1 MPDSDN
7 ENTEPEL
14 HNEETI
20 NNQYNNDE
28 SNDQENDTDGENN
41 NDEEE
46 ENDALEENDEEQ
58 ENDAQGENDEEQE
71 NDSLEENDEE
81 QENDAQG
88 ENDEEQ
94 ENDSLEEN
102 DEEQENDAPKG
113 NDEDE
118 DENDNEEE
126 NDDEEENNDEEE
138 SDDDTETTE
147 EEIQF
152 FKATIKDYLKLEEE
166 IKVLQ
171 KGISQ
176 RRKKKNNLSDVI
188 LTFLQEKDISHVNLQ
203 GNFAGRQM
211 KCNNKV
217 SKSKLSDAE
226 IRNVFN
232 DFFKDDEMGDN
243 KVEQLMEIMESKKK
257 IKEVSKLEINKI
269 GGRKKKNASE
279 QLSSIINDTS
289 DGNEDS
295 EAIPEHLQ
303 YLYNT

>member
-46 ENDALEENDEEQ
+46 ENDA
-58 ENDAQGENDEEQE
+58 
-71 NDSLEENDEE
+71 
-81 QENDAQG
+81 
-88 ENDEEQ
+88 
-94 ENDSLEEN
+94 LEEN

>member
-1 MPDSDN
+1 MTDSDH
-7 ENTEPEL
+7 ENTETDL

-20 NNQYNNDE
+20 DNQDNNSEGSNENENNDE
-28 SNDQENDTDGENN
+28 N
-41 NDEEE
+41 
-46 ENDALEENDEEQ
+46 ENDEE
-58 ENDAQGENDEEQE
+58 NEE
-71 NDSLEENDEE
+71 
-81 QENDAQG
+81 
-88 ENDEEQ
+88 
-94 ENDSLEEN
+94 
-102 DEEQENDAPKG
+102 
-113 NDEDE
+113 
-118 DENDNEEE
+118 ENDNEEE
-126 NDDEEENNDEEE
+126 ENDNEEEENDNEEE
-138 SDDDTETTE
+138 ENDNEEEENDNEEEENDNEEEENDNEEEENDNEEEENDNEEEENDNEEVENDNEEDNGEESEDDTETTE

-232 DFFKDDEMGDN
+232 EFFKDDEMGDN

-257 IKEVSKLEINKI
+257 VKEVSKLEINKI

-279 QLSSIINDTS
+279 QLSSMINDTS
-289 DGNEDS
+289 DGIEDS

>member
-7 ENTEPEL
+7 ENTEPEI
-14 HNEETI
+14 NEETTDNQD
-20 NNQYNNDE
+20 NNSEVSNEVVNNRE
-28 SNDQENDTDGENN
+28 ENDGEENDGEENEEEN
-41 NDEEE
+41 EENEEENKEENEEE
-46 ENDALEENDEEQ
+46 ENKGNNMEQNGEIENEGNENDGEEND
-58 ENDAQGENDEEQE
+58 
-71 NDSLEENDEE
+71 SEENDGGVNEGDKNE
-81 QENDAQG
+81 SEVNDG
-88 ENDEEQ
+88 DESEVNDG
-94 ENDSLEEN
+94 
-102 DEEQENDAPKG
+102 DESE
-113 NDEDE
+113 
-118 DENDNEEE
+118 
-126 NDDEEENNDEEE
+126 
-138 SDDDTETTE
+138 DDTETTE

-152 FKATIKDYLKLEEE
+152 FKATIKDYLQIEEE

-176 RRKKKNNLSDVI
+176 RRKKKNNLSDII

-203 GNFAGRQM
+203 GNFAGKQM

-217 SKSKLSDAE
+217 SKAKLSDAE

-232 DFFKDDEMGDN
+232 EFFKDDEMGDN
-243 KVEQLMEIMESKKK
+243 KVEQLMDIMESKKK
-257 IKEVSKLEINKI
+257 VKEVSKLEINKI

-289 DGNEDS
+289 EANEDS

>member
-7 ENTEPEL
+7 ENTESKL

-20 NNQYNNDE
+20 NNQDNNNE
-28 SNDQENDTDGENN
+28 SNDQGNDKDRENNEVEGENN
-41 NDEEE
+41 DSDIVNNNDAEEKENDEEE
-46 ENDALEENDEEQ
+46 VENDGEEGENDGGEG
-58 ENDAQGENDEEQE
+58 ENDGDEGENDGDEGENDEEEVE
-71 NDSLEENDEE
+71 ND
-81 QENDAQG
+81 G
-88 ENDEEQ
+88 E
-94 ENDSLEEN
+94 
-102 DEEQENDAPKG
+102 
-113 NDEDE
+113 
-118 DENDNEEE
+118 
-126 NDDEEENNDEEE
+126 EEE
-138 SDDDTETTE
+138 SDGEEESDNDTETTE
-147 EEIQF
+147 EEIKF

-269 GGRKKKNASE
+269 SGRKKKNASE
-279 QLSSIINDTS
+279 QLSSMINDTS

>member
-7 ENTEPEL
+7 ENTEPEI
-14 HNEETI
+14 NEETTDNQD
-20 NNQYNNDE
+20 NNSEVSNEVVNNRE
-28 SNDQENDTDGENN
+28 ENDGEENDGEENEEEN
-41 NDEEE
+41 EENEEENKEENEEE
-46 ENDALEENDEEQ
+46 ENKGNNMEQNGEIENEGNENDGEEND
-58 ENDAQGENDEEQE
+58 
-71 NDSLEENDEE
+71 SEENDGGVNEGDKNE
-81 QENDAQG
+81 SEVNDG
-88 ENDEEQ
+88 DESE
-94 ENDSLEEN
+94 
-102 DEEQENDAPKG
+102 
-113 NDEDE
+113 
-118 DENDNEEE
+118 
-126 NDDEEENNDEEE
+126 
-138 SDDDTETTE
+138 DDTETTE

-152 FKATIKDYLKLEEE
+152 FKATIKDYLQIEEE

-176 RRKKKNNLSDVI
+176 RRKKKNNLSDII

-203 GNFAGRQM
+203 GNFAGKQM

-217 SKSKLSDAE
+217 SKAKLSDAE

-232 DFFKDDEMGDN
+232 EFFKDDEMGDN
-243 KVEQLMEIMESKKK
+243 KVEQLMDIMESKKK
-257 IKEVSKLEINKI
+257 VKEVSKLEINKI

-289 DGNEDS
+289 EANEDS

>member
-7 ENTEPEL
+7 ENTEPEI
-14 HNEETI
+14 NEETTDNQD
-20 NNQYNNDE
+20 NNSEVTNEVANTGE
-28 SNDQENDTDGENN
+28 ENEENGEENEEN
-41 NDEEE
+41 EEE
-46 ENDALEENDEEQ
+46 
-58 ENDAQGENDEEQE
+58 
-71 NDSLEENDEE
+71 
-81 QENDAQG
+81 
-88 ENDEEQ
+88 
-94 ENDSLEEN
+94 
-102 DEEQENDAPKG
+102 
-113 NDEDE
+113 
-118 DENDNEEE
+118 NEEE
-126 NDDEEENNDEEE
+126 NDGEENDSKENDGDVNEGNNMEQNGEIENEGNENNGEENDCEENDGDVNEGDKNE
-138 SDDDTETTE
+138 SEVNDGDESEINDGDESEVNDGDESEGDTETTE

-152 FKATIKDYLKLEEE
+152 FKATIKDYLQIEEE

-176 RRKKKNNLSDVI
+176 RRKKKNNLSDII

-203 GNFAGRQM
+203 GNFAGKQM

-217 SKSKLSDAE
+217 SKAKLSDAE

-232 DFFKDDEMGDN
+232 EFFKDDEMGDN
-243 KVEQLMEIMESKKK
+243 KVEQLMDIMESKKK
-257 IKEVSKLEINKI
+257 VKEVSKLEINKI

-289 DGNEDS
+289 EANEDS